1 MVNMELSILSEDM
14 SNSMVFEDESVDD
27 DVGENSTSEFADE
40 AVVLQLTVEDD
51 PDPVYNGSP
60 VISHVAKDSVVTKSN
75 ICLTGCSMNMSSS
88 LLEKNSSGRR
98 MSRRTVSAAAAAQ
111 AKVFRKYLLDG
122 DIQARISEL
131 DSSSGL
137 RVCVHASVCNF
148 NLHYMID
155 HKIDNLD
162 ALNILIN

>member
-1 MVNMELSILSEDM
+1 VVNMELSILSEDM

-75 ICLTGCSMNMSSS
+75 ICLTGCSM
-88 LLEKNSSGRR
+88 KNSSGRR